1 MNVAHVEASQVVTP
15 LGKPLEKEEVC
26 GDSQF
31 ENLAKGKNERMS
43 KILEQ
48 LDLTGTESWTEQQQ
62 CSIKKTGRRIS
73 VPVCS
78 KFERVG

>member
-1 MNVAHVEASQVVTP
+1 MVYVEASQVVPP
-15 LGKPLEKEEVC
+15 LEKPLEKEEVC
-26 GDSQF
+26 GESQF
-31 ENLAKGKNERMS
+31 KNLAEEKNERMS

-48 LDLTGTESWTEQQQ
+48 LDLTGKESWMEQQQ
-62 CSIKKTGRRIS
+62 GSVKKNVRRIS